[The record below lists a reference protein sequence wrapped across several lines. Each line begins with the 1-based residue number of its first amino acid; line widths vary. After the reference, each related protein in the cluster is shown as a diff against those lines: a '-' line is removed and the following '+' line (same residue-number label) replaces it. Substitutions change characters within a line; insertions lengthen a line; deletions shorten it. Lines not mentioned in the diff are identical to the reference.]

1 MTDCHQRPA
10 AGCQGVELCQVDAGP
25 ALTDCRQQGYEERE
39 AGNALVVALDVW
51 WLGVLV
57 VNSCI
62 FSLFSF

>member
-1 MTDCHQRPA
+1 M
-10 AGCQGVELCQVDAGP
+10 DAGP

-57 VNSCI
+57 VNSYI